1 MFGRDVWR
9 EALDSR
15 DRESAVV
22 DAYRESLRAAG
33 FFRHV
38 TSTRILKPNAE
49 RAYFHL
55 VYGTRHLKGLLE
67 FRSVEKRF
75 ADEQERVRSEA
86 KQRNRIETSGQQ
98 ELFGSAE
105 GSGSHLQQEWNL
117 RIQAANDALRME
129 LSRQRRIKYDDVLAT
144 LLERPLV
151 WESDVKT
158 LIDTMQRNGELKV
171 EGLKPR
177 ERTPK
182 LGGGHILVPSAT
194 LRR

>member
-1 MFGRDVWR
+1 
-9 EALDSR
+9 
-15 DRESAVV
+15 
-22 DAYRESLRAAG
+22 
-33 FFRHV
+33 
-38 TSTRILKPNAE
+38 
-49 RAYFHL
+49 
-55 VYGTRHLKGLLE
+55 
-67 FRSVEKRF
+67 
-75 ADEQERVRSEA
+75 
-86 KQRNRIETSGQQ
+86 
-98 ELFGSAE
+98 
-105 GSGSHLQQEWNL
+105 
-117 RIQAANDALRME
+117 ME